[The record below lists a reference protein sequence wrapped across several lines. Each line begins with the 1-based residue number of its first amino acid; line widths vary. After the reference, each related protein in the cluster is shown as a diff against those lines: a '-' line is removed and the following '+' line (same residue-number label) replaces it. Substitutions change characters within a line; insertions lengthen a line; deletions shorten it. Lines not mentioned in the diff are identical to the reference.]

1 MTAPEPALQ
10 IVRDWPVLVWRLPRP
25 LLAISSAIIGGGIG
39 TRSWVLNATVSYDY
53 DNPDPCTHVDRIA
66 QRLGVSGDGV
76 GLLTAVDVGSRVTT
90 EDGGVRATVTTGART
105 PVWAASPLP
114 GPELRTPADHAGT
127 INAVCFSPVRLSEGA
142 LVNAVATI
150 AEAKTQALLEAGV
163 PGTGTVTDATAVLC
177 PVDGPVEDYAGPR
190 SLIGA
195 SLARAVHTAVTAGL
209 RVDHPPELFG
219 APLITDR

>member
-1 MTAPEPALQ
+1 MTAPEPALHE
-10 IVRDWPVLVWRLPRP
+10 VADWPVLVWRLPRP
-25 LLAISSAIIGGGIG
+25 LLAISSAITGGGLG
-39 TRSWVLNATVSYDY
+39 TRSWVFNATVSYDY
-53 DNPDPCTHVDRIA
+53 DNPHPCAHVDGIA
-66 QRLGVSGDGV
+66 ERLGLSGDGV
-76 GLLTAVDVGSRVTT
+76 GLLTAVDVGNRVHA
-90 EDGGVRATVTTGART
+90 EDGGVRATVTTGAGK
-105 PVWAASPLP
+105 PVWAASSDPAP
-114 GPELRTPADHAGT
+114 QLRTPADHAGT

-177 PVDGPVEDYAGPR
+177 PVDGPVEEYAGPR

-219 APLITDR
+219 DRLITDR